1 MLKDELKYIILV
13 EYVIIQLYLSLPL
26 SLSYEL
32 IPQCCEGHQ
41 KKKSGW
47 QLISGE

>member
-26 SLSYEL
+26 IVFEL
-32 IPQCCEGHQ
+32 
-41 KKKSGW
+41 
-47 QLISGE
+47 

>member
-26 SLSYEL
+26 TVFEL
-32 IPQCCEGHQ
+32 
-41 KKKSGW
+41 
-47 QLISGE
+47 